1 MVKQPTNCLS
11 VFDHFLGLALEGLVL
26 VLGKLNLFHLI
37 VQITLMLL
45 IRKWLAL
52 FLMKKIFKILRL
64 SFSSKQD
71 FVCFTFSVLVKLRLK
86 KLEP

>member
-11 VFDHFLGLALEGLVL
+11 VFDHFLGLALEGLIL

-64 SFSSKQD
+64 SFSFKQD
-71 FVCFTFSVLVKLRLK
+71 FVCFKFSVLVKLRLK